1 MKYVYDTGIFI
12 DIFRYYYPGRFKGF
26 WKRYDHAIKTG
37 IIVSTRE
44 VLRELDAK
52 KDEAGAWAKQN
63 KALFSEP
70 TEFEMSFVAKI
81 FREKNHFRQIVD
93 SKKRLQGGP
102 CADPFIIA
110 RAKVE
115 GRCVVTT
122 EKGKKNAARIPN
134 ICKAY
139 SIECTNLEG
148 FMERE
153 GWEF

>member
-12 DIFRYYYPGRFKGF
+12 LIFRYYYRGRFKGF

-52 KDEAGAWAKQN
+52 KDEASTWAHQN

-70 TEFEMSFVAKI
+70 TESEMSFVASI
-81 FREKNHFRQIVD
+81 FLKKHHYRQIVD
-93 SKKRLQGGP
+93 GQKILRGEP
-102 CADPFIIA
+102 CADPFVIA
-110 RAKVE
+110 RAKLE
-115 GRCVVTT
+115 GWCVVTT
-122 EKGKKNAARIPN
+122 EKWRENAAQIPN
-134 ICKAY
+134 VCKAY
-139 SIECTNLEG
+139 DIECTDLEG